1 MSQPFIYALMAMVC
15 YGLSDFVFKRAAAA
29 GIRANHLLMT
39 QGWFFC
45 PLVILYALATGTLVL
60 DLAALWGSA
69 AGVFIFVGLYF
80 FIRSLATGSVSTNA
94 AIFRLNFIVTVLLV
108 VAFLYEPLTSRKIGG
123 LALALLA
130 TWLLLGA
137 TTAGEPAKTDAR
149 RRSLGQVA
157 LATLCFGSSNFF
169 HTIGLR
175 YGAVPETL
183 AVAQA
188 VVFMPLATA
197 VVYFTDGKVRPP
209 IVTFKYGAMSA
220 VILLGATVFLLRGLT
235 NGQASVLVPI
245 AQMGFIVAALLGIVI
260 LHERVTARKAF
271 GLAAALAALAMLAL
285 S

>member
-29 GIRANHLLMT
+29 GIRANHFLMV

-60 DLAALWGSA
+60 DLAALWGSL
-69 AGVFIFVGLYF
+69 AGVFIFLGLYF
-80 FIRSLATGSVSTNA
+80 FIHSLATGSVSTNA

-108 VAFLYEPLTSRKIGG
+108 VVFLSEPLTSRKIGG

-137 TTAGEPAKTDAR
+137 ATAGEPAKIHAR

-169 HTIGLR
+169 HTVGLR

-188 VVFMPLATA
+188 ALFMPLATV
-197 VVYFTDGKVRPP
+197 VVYFADGKVRPP
-209 IVTFKYGAMSA
+209 DVTFKYGATTA
-220 VILLGATVFLLRGLT
+220 VILLGATIFLLRGLA

-260 LHERVTARKAF
+260 LRERVTARKAT